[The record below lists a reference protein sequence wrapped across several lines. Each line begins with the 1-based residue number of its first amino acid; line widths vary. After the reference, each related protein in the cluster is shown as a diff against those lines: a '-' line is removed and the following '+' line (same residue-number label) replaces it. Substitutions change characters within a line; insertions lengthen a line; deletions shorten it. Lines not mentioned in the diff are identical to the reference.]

1 MTKIGKNFYDLEG
14 QLEEA
19 QKPNIIE
26 RPVKIVKVSVQKLK
40 GELPKKEEEKNV
52 AQRPKEEPKKNV
64 SPARKPDEKP
74 SSSQKPQKVV
84 PPKREK
90 EQKVGVNLTKPVG
103 GKKVVE

>member
-14 QLEEA
+14 QLEEV

-52 AQRPKEEPKKNV
+52 
-64 SPARKPDEKP
+64 SPERKPDEKP
-74 SSSQKPQKVV
+74 SSSQKP
-84 PPKREK
+84 
-90 EQKVGVNLTKPVG
+90 
-103 GKKVVE
+103 